1 MMKKTLFVLALC
13 IATAVSAQE
22 KQTVKKDKSGNL
34 IGYVKKSSFLDKSY
48 SQWFTR
54 NYESYKTEKAII
66 SKIKK
71 KIEKCKITGFMGTW
85 CGDSRREVP
94 KFYKI
99 LEEVDFNMD
108 QLEMI
113 ALNRSKRTPDNLQKG
128 YNILRI
134 PTFIFYKNGK
144 EIGRFVEYS
153 RENLEKDM
161 LKILTTKTYKHS
173 YQK

>member
-1 MMKKTLFVLALC
+1 MKKILFVLALC
-13 IATAVSAQE
+13 IACSVSAQE
-22 KQTVKKDKSGNL
+22 KKLAKKDKSGNL

-54 NYESYKTEKAII
+54 NYDSYKTEKAII

-71 KIEKCKITGFMGTW
+71 KIKKCKIKGFLGTW

-94 KFYKI
+94 KLYKI
-99 LEEVDFNMD
+99 LEEVDFNLD
-108 QLEMI
+108 NLEMVS
-113 ALNRSKRTPDNLQKG
+113 LNRSKRTPDNLQKG
-128 YNILRI
+128 YNVVRI

-153 RENLEKDM
+153 RESLEKDI
-161 LKILTTKTYKHS
+161 LKILTTKTYKHA